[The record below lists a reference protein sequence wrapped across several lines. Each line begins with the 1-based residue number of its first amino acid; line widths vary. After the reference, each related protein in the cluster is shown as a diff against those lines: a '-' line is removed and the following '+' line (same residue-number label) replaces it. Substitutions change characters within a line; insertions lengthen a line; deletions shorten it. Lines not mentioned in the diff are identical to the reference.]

1 MSNNASSNHQT
12 VAGVILDLL
21 WEAGVKTTFGIPGV
35 HNLAFWDALGPNRP
49 AIVGVRHEQ
58 TTAYAADGVARTT
71 GSLGVAL
78 TTTGPGAANTLGAF
92 GEAAIS
98 GSPVFVISSE
108 APIRKR
114 SKDGARGLLH
124 EMDDQ
129 AAMFAPLAKKLA
141 GVSMAVSVTDGET
154 AVDVAAEMIRDL
166 LRAPVGAGYLGIPAD
181 VLGQQFTGNKPKLE
195 IGQEI
200 IEVDI
205 SAAKAALEDASRI
218 VIWAGGGAVDSSAS
232 ISALAAHWNAPI
244 LTSFAG
250 RGIAADSELTLV
262 APIHEPETEAV
273 LAEADALVVFGSQ
286 LDGMNTKNW
295 AIAWPKTIVLVD
307 VDPTKTMRNVDPTAV
322 VLNNNIDGVA
332 AAFVADTSTRS
343 AWVVVQSVN
352 KTVRDR
358 LRVGEKSKRGIALVE
373 AIEKHWPAD
382 GTIVCDMSV
391 CGYWTGV
398 YAEQPRP
405 RRIVYPVGW
414 GTLGFGLP
422 AAIGPA
428 AIGQRTLAVC
438 GDGGVAFA
446 LGELATIVQENL
458 PYTLLIVDD
467 GGYGMLR
474 YDQQVMGHPERGVDL
489 VSPDWV
495 ILAQSFGLSFT
506 ETTIEDLGDALDL
519 KQPGIILIRE
529 TLYPPKSTS
538 PRWDEK

>member
-1 MSNNASSNHQT
+1 MSKNASTNHQT

-21 WEAGVKTTFGIPGV
+21 WEAGVRKTFGIPGV
-35 HNLAFWDALGPNRP
+35 HNLAFWDALGPQRP
-49 AIVGVRHEQ
+49 EIIGVRHEQ

-108 APIRKR
+108 APIGRR

-141 GVSMAVSVTDGET
+141 GVSMAISVTDGVT

-181 VLGQQFTGNKPKLE
+181 ILAQQFTGTKPKLE
-195 IGQEI
+195 LGQEI
-200 IEVDI
+200 IEIDI
-205 SAAKAALEDASRI
+205 SAAKAALETSKKI
-218 VIWAGGGAVDSSAS
+218 VIWAGGGAVASSDS
-232 ISALAAHWNAPI
+232 ISALADHWNSPI

-250 RGIAADSELTLV
+250 RGIAADSNLTLA
-262 APIHEPETEAV
+262 APIHEPEIEAV
-273 LAEADALVVFGSQ
+273 LAQADALVVFGSQ

-307 VDPTKTMRNVDPTAV
+307 IDPTKTMRNVDPTAV
-322 VLNNNIDGVA
+322 VMNNNINGVA
-332 AAFVADTSTRS
+332 SALLTGTSAHES
-343 AWVVVQSVN
+343 WVDVSSVN

-358 LRVGEKSKRGIALVE
+358 LRIGEKSKRGIALVE
-373 AIEKHWPAD
+373 AIENHWPAD
-382 GTIVCDMSV
+382 AAIVCDMSV

-398 YAEQPRP
+398 YAQQPRP

-422 AAIGPA
+422 AAIG
-428 AIGQRTLAVC
+428 
-438 GDGGVAFA
+438 
-446 LGELATIVQENL
+446 
-458 PYTLLIVDD
+458 
-467 GGYGMLR
+467 
-474 YDQQVMGHPERGVDL
+474 
-489 VSPDWV
+489 
-495 ILAQSFGLSFT
+495 
-506 ETTIEDLGDALDL
+506 
-519 KQPGIILIRE
+519 
-529 TLYPPKSTS
+529 
-538 PRWDEK
+538 